1 MKRFSLLW
9 LLTAIIALTA
19 KADIEV
25 SVSDLLY
32 SINTSDNTARL
43 TLGRAFAGDLEIPS
57 EIEHDGIK
65 YNVTAIGNDA
75 FSYSSSLLSVKI
87 PNTITEIGDGA
98 FHSCEQLA
106 DVDIASSVTKIGIA
120 AFAGCKKLTHI
131 SLPESVVEIGRSIFE
146 GCSSLE
152 TVKLNDNIKV
162 IPAAAFC
169 FCDQLKEIKLPTSLI
184 ELSPNELYMNGAF
197 QECTS
202 LTEIELPGTLK
213 IIGDK
218 AFQHTGL
225 TSITIPESVTEIGRG
240 ALSYCQSLESA
251 ILPEGLKIL
260 HDGLFAYCQAL
271 KSIKIPDSVEGIG
284 SDYLYNLVGVFQQ
297 CRNLE
302 KATLGTSLK
311 TIKPHSFSGCNK
323 LGAIDF
329 PASLDSIHHSAF
341 ANCALTTVNIGK
353 DVSYIGEN
361 AFYNCPITSF
371 TIDPT
376 NTHLAFDG
384 KILYNYDKTVLI
396 DFIGNTDDITELF
409 IPSAITKIPV
419 YILTDLTN
427 LTAIN
432 VAQGNETYTSHNG
445 ILYNHDMTTLL
456 RCPRGYTGHFKLPE
470 TVTDIN
476 DYGFKECT
484 HLSGID
490 LGDNLQSIGMEA
502 FSGCQFTGII
512 LGENINTLHNKAF
525 ARCNRLKE
533 IIIPS
538 SITTIEP
545 GTFQYCD
552 SLSYVKLPDN
562 LKTIG
567 HNAFQGCSGLTN
579 ISIPESVTEI
589 GFDAFGECVNLK
601 SVYIYNPVP
610 PQISGSLVPYEISSQ
625 CILYV
630 PNGSESTYASTYSYF
645 QLKIKPINPTDEKLV
660 YHATLP
666 QTNEEWNFTS
676 ICCGLT
682 ENIDNNETYTLT
694 LRIKGSEKNIETLIQ
709 IFGLTDRWFSITD
722 QWETYTIVFNG
733 KDSSRSR
740 ATKGFL
746 NIFLFN
752 YSGDIFI
759 SNATLIPSSS
769 SDNIVYNSDFSEL
782 GMDGWSISNSSGDN
796 ISAELIPDDTTTA
809 ITELP
814 AVTSTE
820 TYSVYGLDGQMIMHT
835 TDRSQLTTL
844 RPGIYIVNGKKIL
857 VK

>member
-19 KADIEV
+19 KADVEV

-98 FHSCEQLA
+98 FTNCEQLA

-162 IPAAAFC
+162 IPAAAFHE
-169 FCDQLKEIKLPTSLI
+169 CDQLKEIKLPTSLI
-184 ELSPNELYMNGAF
+184 ELSPNELYMAGAF

-225 TSITIPESVTEIGRG
+225 TSITIPESVTEIGRE

-353 DVSYIGEN
+353 DVSYIGGN

-371 TIDPT
+371 TIDPA

-409 IPSAITKIPV
+409 IPSAITEIPV

-432 VAQGNETYTSHNG
+432 VAQGNETYTSRDG

-490 LGDNLQSIGMEA
+490 LGDNLQSIGMGA
-502 FSGCQFTGII
+502 FSGCQFT
-512 LGENINTLHNKAF
+512 A
-525 ARCNRLKE
+525 
-533 IIIPS
+533 
-538 SITTIEP
+538 
-545 GTFQYCD
+545 
-552 SLSYVKLPDN
+552 SYW
-562 LKTIG
+562 
-567 HNAFQGCSGLTN
+567 
-579 ISIPESVTEI
+579 
-589 GFDAFGECVNLK
+589 
-601 SVYIYNPVP
+601 
-610 PQISGSLVPYEISSQ
+610 
-625 CILYV
+625 
-630 PNGSESTYASTYSYF
+630 
-645 QLKIKPINPTDEKLV
+645 EK
-660 YHATLP
+660 
-666 QTNEEWNFTS
+666 
-676 ICCGLT
+676 
-682 ENIDNNETYTLT
+682 
-694 LRIKGSEKNIETLIQ
+694 
-709 IFGLTDRWFSITD
+709 
-722 QWETYTIVFNG
+722 
-733 KDSSRSR
+733 
-740 ATKGFL
+740 
-746 NIFLFN
+746 
-752 YSGDIFI
+752 
-759 SNATLIPSSS
+759 
-769 SDNIVYNSDFSEL
+769 
-782 GMDGWSISNSSGDN
+782 
-796 ISAELIPDDTTTA
+796 
-809 ITELP
+809 
-814 AVTSTE
+814 TSTHS
-820 TYSVYGLDGQMIMHT
+820 TIQ
-835 TDRSQLTTL
+835 RSPDAT
-844 RPGIYIVNGKKIL
+844 G
-857 VK
+857 